1 MLSECWTNWKANYL
15 VLVFRITAMPI
26 SAHCT
31 YLYVY
36 VFLWGFFCLFFMRN
50 LHTCSCTEIPIF
62 VSNLSVTQQIHRI
75 PAVGC
80 ENLWH
85 HAYNVKT
92 SFTPTLKTTCLKNL
106 PLISVKNKVA
116 KTRLDLGSPCNTDSV
131 GTEPCC
137 VLHVVSLC
145 PVLHKNV
152 PSHASSLFAQHGN
165 QWEMNLHFM
174 LKLARPV
181 PKAAGNFISE

>member
-1 MLSECWTNWKANYL
+1 MHTA
-15 VLVFRITAMPI
+15 RICMFMYF
-26 SAHCT
+26 C
-31 YLYVY
+31 VV
-36 VFLWGFFCLFFMRN
+36 VFLLFMRN

-62 VSNLSVTQQIHRI
+62 VSNLSVTQEIHRI

-85 HAYNVKT
+85 HAYNVQT

-106 PLISVKNKVA
+106 PLIAVKNKVA

-137 VLHVVSLC
+137 VLHAVSLC
-145 PVLHKNV
+145 PVLHKTFL
-152 PSHASSLFAQHGN
+152 A
-165 QWEMNLHFM
+165 M
-174 LKLARPV
+174 LQVYLLSMEINEKWICILCW
-181 PKAAGNFISE
+181 N